1 LVIFTFFTT
10 AAAGRALP
18 TRYGAAYTEYTETT
32 GWIKQKRNCTAYLR
46 KRVWRSGRVLKCG
59 YPMQMQWCGEAWA
72 GGAAG
77 EAAGGADYNAGQGN
91 TQQAAG
97 GRSGMS
103 KAADA

>member
-1 LVIFTFFTT
+1 
-10 AAAGRALP
+10 
-18 TRYGAAYTEYTETT
+18 
-32 GWIKQKRNCTAYLR
+32 
-46 KRVWRSGRVLKCG
+46 
-59 YPMQMQWCGEAWA
+59 MQMQWCGEAWA